1 MVVVARCLLD
11 ALLAEALRLDGDD
24 ASVERRGYE
33 AGYRFAER
41 AAQADALPAADPLE
55 AVKFLCKSFWHACF
69 GKQID
74 KLQTNHRGV
83 FVLKDYSFRWLAH
96 LSHGDE
102 AKLRAAAA
110 RLLRFPCG
118 LLKGALANL
127 GLRASV
133 SADPAPPAC
142 SFNIR
147 IDSATAVR
155 P

>member
-1 MVVVARCLLD
+1 MAIGPLQ
-11 ALLAEALRLDGDD
+11 
-24 ASVERRGYE
+24 
-33 AGYRFAER
+33 
-41 AAQADALPAADPLE
+41 AQADALLASDPLE
-55 AVKFLCKSFWHACF
+55 AVKFLCKSFWNACF

-102 AKLRAAAA
+102 AKQRAAAA

-118 LLKGALANL
+118 LLRGALANL

-133 SADPAPPAC
+133 SADPAAPAC

-147 IDSATAVR
+147 IDAKAVR

>member
-1 MVVVARCLLD
+1 M
-11 ALLAEALRLDGDD
+11 
-24 ASVERRGYE
+24 
-33 AGYRFAER
+33 R
-41 AAQADALPAADPLE
+41 AAQFCGAIPHSRLTTTATALRYE
-55 AVKFLCKSFWHACF
+55 VYR
-69 GKQID
+69 KQID

-102 AKLRAAAA
+102 AKQRAAAA

-118 LLKGALANL
+118 LLRGALANL

-133 SADPAPPAC
+133 SADPAAPAC

-147 IDSATAVR
+147 IDAKAVR
-155 P
+155 S